1 MHSDQW
7 GKDYAIAALNNIL
20 DFGFDI
26 LNLQRI
32 QAGSAVG
39 NIGSIKVLEK
49 AGMMRMT
56 IVAIKIGLVRQF

>member
-1 MHSDQW
+1 M
-7 GKDYAIAALNNIL
+7 GKGYAIAALNNIL

-49 AGMMRMT
+49 AGMMRE
-56 IVAIKIGLVRQF
+56 GRG

>member
-1 MHSDQW
+1 MVQIAFRSM
-7 GKDYAIAALNNIL
+7 GKGYAIAALNNIL

-49 AGMMRMT
+49 AGMMRE
-56 IVAIKIGLVRQF
+56 GRG